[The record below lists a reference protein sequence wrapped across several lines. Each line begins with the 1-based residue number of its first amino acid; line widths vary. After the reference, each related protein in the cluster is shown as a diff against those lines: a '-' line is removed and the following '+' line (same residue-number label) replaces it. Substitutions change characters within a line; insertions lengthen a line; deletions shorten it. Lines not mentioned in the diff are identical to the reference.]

1 MLLRARRPVIW
12 AGGGAAQASEQ
23 IARLADSPGGPP
35 VLTSATGK
43 GTLPETHP
51 LALGA
56 IAAQHPAVWE
66 YLSGCDMVLVVGS
79 KLGPNDTAGW
89 KLPLP
94 ETLVHVDLDPGVIGR
109 GYPATLAMVSDAR
122 QALEALLRK
131 RPSQG
136 AASGRAGP
144 KRWPGSGHRSGR

>member
-1 MLLRARRPVIW
+1 MLLRAQRPVIW
-12 AGGGAAQASEQ
+12 AGGGAAQASDQ
-23 IARLADSPGGPP
+23 ILRLAESLEAP
-35 VLTSATGK
+35 VLTTATGK
-43 GTLPETHP
+43 GTLPDTHP

-66 YLSGCDMVLVVGS
+66 YLSGCDLVLVVGS

-109 GYPATLAMVSDAR
+109 SLSGHPGH
-122 QALEALLRK
+122 RK
-131 RPSQG
+131 RRAAGARCAPAKRSMRR

-144 KRWPGSGHRSGR
+144 ARWPGSGHRSGR